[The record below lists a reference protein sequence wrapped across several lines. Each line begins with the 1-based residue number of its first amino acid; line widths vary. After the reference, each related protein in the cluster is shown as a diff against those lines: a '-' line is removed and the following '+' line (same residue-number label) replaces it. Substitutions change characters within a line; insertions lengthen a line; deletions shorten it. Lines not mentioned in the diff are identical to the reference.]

1 MRIAI
6 TGANGLL
13 GHGLVQVIGAK
24 HYVLPMTRAQA
35 DLTRLPEVRRA
46 LTAARP
52 DALIHTAAAADPDRC
67 EANPEYAFQA
77 NVVATRNVVE
87 VAMELGVPVAH
98 ISTDAVFDGTADS
111 PRTESDPTNPISVY
125 GKTKLLAEH
134 AVMQLERY
142 WIFRISVLFGPGKP
156 NFISKGLQAMESGG
170 TYTVAADQVGSATY
184 TLDAAGKMIEVMG
197 SGHVGLF
204 HLSNAGA
211 CSRFELMQRAAILAG
226 LPTNNVVGKSLS
238 EMGRIGPRPR
248 YAVMEMKAL
257 KMAGIALPRDWKSA
271 LAEYMRSLN
280 RSQNF

>member
-1 MRIAI
+1 MKIAI

-13 GHGLVQVIGAK
+13 GHGLIQAIGAK
-24 HYVLPMTRAQA
+24 HYVLPMTRAEA
-35 DLTRLPEVRRA
+35 DLTRLPDVRRA

-52 DALIHTAAAADPDRC
+52 DALIHTAAAADPDLC
-67 EANPEYAFQA
+67 EANPEYAFQT

-87 VAMELGVPVAH
+87 VAKDLGVPVAH

-125 GKTKLLAEH
+125 GKTKLLAEQ

-142 WIFRISVLFGPGKP
+142 WIFRLSVLFGPGKA
-156 NFISKGLQAMESGG
+156 NYISKGLRALENGG

-197 SGHVGLF
+197 SNHIGLF
-204 HLSNAGA
+204 HLCNAGA
-211 CSRFELMQRAAILAG
+211 CSRFELMQQAAILAG
-226 LPTNNVVGKSLS
+226 LPTNNVVGKLLG

-248 YAVMEMKAL
+248 YAVMEMQAL
-257 KMAGIALPRDWKSA
+257 KMAGVVPPRDWKSA
-271 LAEYMRSLN
+271 LAEYMKSLN
-280 RSQNF
+280 R